1 MKYFANFKDGELVE
15 IDTGLLSGEN
25 CVNTEVPQELYED
38 YKATPDKYIA
48 GEKEIEID
56 VPDYETDAEGNEIQT
71 GTHKEPVTVPY
82 PVIDPDYE
90 AKQLAKLKAEKH
102 LENAQKAKQAV
113 EQGYVEFK
121 AAQFETNAQTVGDL
135 TATMLLMS
143 QTGGETYGWL
153 SRDDKV
159 VELSL
164 EDFGTLG
171 SLIAN
176 YKNAVWN
183 VKYLA
188 FKTAIDK
195 AKTLKALD
203 KVVID
208 YDNIGDL
215 S

>member
-15 IDTGLLSGEN
+15 VDTGILSGEN

-48 GEKEIEID
+48 GEKEIEVDVID
-56 VPDYETDAEGNEIQT
+56 PETGE
-71 GTHKEPVTVPY
+71 THKEPVTVPY
-82 PVIDPDYE
+82 PVVDPDYE

-143 QTGGETYGWL
+143 QTGGETYDWL